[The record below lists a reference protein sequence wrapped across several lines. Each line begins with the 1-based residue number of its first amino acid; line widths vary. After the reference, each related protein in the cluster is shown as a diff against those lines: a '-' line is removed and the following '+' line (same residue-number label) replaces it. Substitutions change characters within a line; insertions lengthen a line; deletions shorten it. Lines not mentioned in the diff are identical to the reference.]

1 MSKIYHIPVNF
12 NKGGYVLNGLIETR
26 KAVEAGCGA
35 LLGLLICQILPLNN
49 IVLSI
54 VCHLFFIATFAIIGF
69 IGVRGDPFS
78 VFFMNYL
85 RWRSVRKHP
94 FIYNPNGETFTV
106 SPTEMLFDERD
117 AGDMIADAMDAF
129 RAKFEKEKPEYI
141 EGKTFRFAE
150 DPTVARLRSMEEQ
163 RKALAAD
170 EEGHAEQSQSEN
182 DAPDINVD
190 TLMQGIAPQATEKE
204 DDADGQA

>member
-12 NKGGYVLNGLIETR
+12 NKGGYVLNGLVETR

-35 LLGLLICQILPLNN
+35 LLGLIISQILPINN

-54 VCHLFFIATFAIIGF
+54 VCHLFFIVTLAIIGF

-85 RWRSVRKHP
+85 RWRAVRKHP
-94 FIYNPNGETFTV
+94 FIYNPNGEAFTV

-163 RKALAAD
+163 RRIMAA
-170 EEGHAEQSQSEN
+170 EEEPPSDQSQSGH
-182 DAPDINVD
+182 DTADINVD
-190 TLMQGIAPQATEKE
+190 TMMQGIVPQATGKE
-204 DDADGQA
+204 GDTDGQT